1 MLPNFMSIR
10 LQYRGLVGHAPGY
23 KNPLLATTS
32 LINIA
37 EPQIGFVFK
46 F

>member
-1 MLPNFMSIR
+1 
-10 LQYRGLVGHAPGY
+10 VGHAPGY
-23 KNPLLATTS
+23 KNPILATNS

-37 EPQIGFVFK
+37 EPQVGLVFK